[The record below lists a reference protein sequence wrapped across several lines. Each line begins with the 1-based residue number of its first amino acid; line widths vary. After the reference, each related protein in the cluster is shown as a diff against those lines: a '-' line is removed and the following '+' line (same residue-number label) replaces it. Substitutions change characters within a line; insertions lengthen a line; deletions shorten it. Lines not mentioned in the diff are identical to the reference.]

1 MKRRLQV
8 AIVGGAGHIGAPLG
22 IVLANMDVDVVL
34 FDRNRAALQ
43 SIARGRLPFLEKKGA
58 SKLRAALRTGR
69 LRVSGEIDALG
80 QVDAAIITIGTP
92 IDEYHNPRWNP
103 LTECVD
109 KVATVLPQ
117 SAAIILRSTVSP
129 GTTEFIDRYLQR
141 RKLHF
146 PLAFCPERVTQGNAF
161 EEITTLPQI
170 VSGTSLEAVRIAERI
185 FGRIAPSLVRMEP
198 REAELAKLVCNAFRY
213 MLFAATNQ
221 LHMLVES
228 QGIDYASLLLK
239 AKQGYPRLGY
249 LPGAGFAAGPCL
261 MKDTMQLFA
270 HNNLLFNMGHA
281 AMMVN
286 EGLPDFVV
294 DRLAQSLHLPKAT
307 VGVLGL
313 TFKAESDDIRDSLA
327 FKLIKILKFRGAR
340 VVCSDEY
347 FEHPD
352 HVSKEVLVARSH
364 AVIIGAPHRAY
375 RRLTFPK
382 EKKVVDI
389 WGILR

>member
-1 MKRRLQV
+1 MRRGLAI

-22 IVLANMDVDVVL
+22 IVLANRNMDVVL
-34 FDRNRAALQ
+34 YDRNQSALD
-43 SIARGRLPFLEKKGA
+43 SIARGRMPFLEKRGGA
-58 SKLRAALRTGR
+58 ELRAALRTGR
-69 LRVSGEIDALG
+69 LRVSTDIEALRA
-80 QVDAAIITIGTP
+80 VDAAIVTIGTP

-103 LTECVD
+103 LTECVHEI
-109 KVATVLPQ
+109 AAVLPRR
-117 SAAIILRSTVSP
+117 AAIILRSTISP
-129 GTTEFIDRYLQR
+129 GTTEFIDAHLRSW
-141 RKLHF
+141 KLPF
-146 PLAFCPERVTQGNAF
+146 PLAFCPERVTQGNAL

-170 VSGTSLEAVRIAERI
+170 VSGTSPRAVRIAEQI
-185 FGRIAPSLVRMEP
+185 FGAIAPSVVRMEP

-228 QGIDYASLLLK
+228 QGIDYTRLLRK

-270 HNNLLFNMGHA
+270 RNNLLFNMGHA
-281 AMMVN
+281 AMLVN

-294 DRLAQSLHLPKAT
+294 GQLARSLSLPKAT
-307 VGVLGL
+307 VGVLGV

-340 VVCSDEY
+340 VICSDEY
-347 FEHPD
+347 FKHPD
-352 HVSKEVLVARSH
+352 HVSKEALLSGSD

-382 EKKVVDI
+382 AKKVIDI
-389 WGILR
+389 WGILH

>member
-22 IVLANMDVDVVL
+22 IVLANRDMDVVL
-34 FDRNRAALQ
+34 YDRNKSALE
-43 SIARGRLPFLEKKGA
+43 SIARGRLPFLEKKGD
-58 SKLRAALRTGR
+58 SGLRAALRTGR
-69 LRVSGEIDALG
+69 LRVSAHIDALCR
-80 QVDAAIITIGTP
+80 VDAAILTIGTP
-92 IDEYHNPRWNP
+92 VDAYHNPRWSP
-103 LTECVD
+103 LTECID
-109 KVATVLPQ
+109 EVAAVLPR
-117 SAAIILRSTVSP
+117 SAAIVLRSTISP
-129 GTTEFIDRYLQR
+129 GTTEFIDRHLR
-141 RKLHF
+141 LRNLHF
-146 PLAFCPERVTQGNAF
+146 PLAFCPERVTQGNAL
-161 EEITTLPQI
+161 EEITALPQI
-170 VSGTSLEAVRIAERI
+170 VSGTSPRAVRIAERI
-185 FGRIAPSLVRMEP
+185 FGRIAPSVVRMEP

-228 QGIDYASLLLK
+228 QGIDYAGLLRK

-281 AMMVN
+281 AMLVN

-294 DRLAQSLHLPKAT
+294 GQLAQSLALPKAT
-307 VGVLGL
+307 VGVLGV

-347 FEHPD
+347 FKHPD
-352 HVSKEVLVARSH
+352 HVSKEALVACSD

-375 RRLTFPK
+375 RRLAFPK
-382 EKKVVDI
+382 GKKVVDI
-389 WGILR
+389 WGILH